1 MSKIEN
7 DLVQY
12 LKEFI
17 AKERKELFEAKI
29 EERTKHITVV
39 LENIFQSRNI
49 SASIR
54 SSDCFGIQ
62 DVHVIENDNLFEDDS
77 EVSMGA
83 SKWINI
89 KHYSKKS
96 HNTVDAIT
104 QLKKKG
110 YNIIA
115 ASPHNAD
122 ISLFDLDV
130 IESKIAIIF
139 GSEVNGCSNEALELA
154 DCKMRIPMH
163 GFTESF
169 NISVSV
175 SLCLQ
180 HLCYKI
186 RKSKLNW
193 KLNNQE
199 KNEVMLKW
207 LRNSIKASA
216 DIEKQFLENYNTLS

>member
-12 LKEFI
+12 LKGFI
-17 AKERKELFEAKI
+17 TEERKELFDKKI
-29 EERTKHITVV
+29 EERTRYLTVV

-62 DVHVIENDNLFEDDS
+62 DIHIIENNNLFEDDP

-83 SKWINI
+83 SKWIDI
-89 KHYSKKS
+89 KHYKKKS
-96 HNTVDAIT
+96 HNTVDAIN

-110 YNIIA
+110 YKIIA
-115 ASPHNAD
+115 TSPHNTD

-130 IESKIAIIF
+130 DHKMAIIF
-139 GSEVNGCSNEALELA
+139 GSEVNGCSHEALALA
-154 DCKMRIPMH
+154 DYKIKIPMY

-169 NISVSV
+169 NLSVSV

-186 RKSKLNW
+186 RDSQLNW

-207 LRNSIKASA
+207 LRKTIKASA
-216 DIEKQFLENYNTLS
+216 DIEKQFLKNYNLLI

>member
-12 LKEFI
+12 LKNFI
-17 AKERKELFEAKI
+17 TEERKELFEEKI
-29 EERTKHITVV
+29 KERTRYITVV

-83 SKWINI
+83 SKWIDI
-89 KHYSKKS
+89 KHYNKKS
-96 HNTVDAIT
+96 HNTVDAIN
-104 QLKKKG
+104 QLKEKG
-110 YNIIA
+110 YKIITT
-115 ASPHNAD
+115 SPHDSD

-130 IESKIAIIF
+130 VDNKMAIIF
-139 GSEVNGCSNEALELA
+139 GSEVKGCSHEALELA
-154 DCKMRIPMH
+154 DYKMNIPMY

-180 HLCYKI
+180 HLC
-186 RKSKLNW
+186 SKLRNSNLNW

-207 LRNSIKASA
+207 LRKTIKASA
-216 DIEKQFLENYNTLS
+216 DIEKQYLKSNNATT